1 VDLRATTNR
10 ADYIVISHPDFL
22 DAIQPLADYRARQGY
37 RVKVVNVQHIY
48 DIFNYGRMS
57 AEAIRDFLSY
67 AYQNWSGGAPF
78 YVLLVGDG
86 SYDPRQYIATSN
98 PTFIPPYLAM
108 VDPIMGETAADNRY
122 ATVHGADLVPDLY
135 LGRFPAQTAAD
146 VTAMVNKTIAY
157 EQASIADN
165 WNKRVLFVTDDLK
178 GGGGAFYN
186 FSDSVADGTFV
197 NSQQEE
203 APYLP
208 LSYKKSKAYLGET
221 CEIGAC
227 RSQIIEEMN
236 TGLLLVS
243 YVGHGT
249 KQYWAEEQLM
259 NFQSLTALQNGGRL
273 PIMLPLTC
281 LEGYFHE
288 AEQGSH
294 SFGEMIV
301 RAPEKGAVASW
312 SPTGLGLATGH
323 DYLAKGFFVA
333 LFYNNI
339 NSLGVITTIG
349 KLYMKQ
355 SAPSKKYDDLLET
368 FLLLGDP
375 ALKVRLDTS
384 NQLYLPAIQR

>member
-1 VDLRATTNR
+1 
-10 ADYIVISHPDFL
+10 
-22 DAIQPLADYRARQGY
+22 
-37 RVKVVNVQHIY
+37 
-48 DIFNYGRMS
+48 
-57 AEAIRDFLSY
+57 
-67 AYQNWSGGAPF
+67 
-78 YVLLVGDG
+78 
-86 SYDPRQYIATSN
+86 
-98 PTFIPPYLAM
+98 
-108 VDPIMGETAADNRY
+108 
-122 ATVHGADLVPDLY
+122 
-135 LGRFPAQTAAD
+135 
-146 VTAMVNKTIAY
+146 
-157 EQASIADN
+157 
-165 WNKRVLFVTDDLK
+165 
-178 GGGGAFYN
+178 
-186 FSDSVADGTFV
+186 
-197 NSQQEE
+197 
-203 APYLP
+203 
-208 LSYKKSKAYLGET
+208 LGET